1 MTQTLPPRRDEHA
14 GQFRYPPPRRPAPYN
29 PQYRP
34 QIPPPHPV
42 APAPAQKDHQTAI
55 MWSVV
60 GAVLAL
66 VALAIT
72 LVLATTPDRA
82 TETTPSTRLV
92 PAGGFITPAPTPTTA
107 PRDEAENALQHLVQ
121 DFIAAANRGPTSNWM
136 DYYCAADRAVI
147 IRNSDG
153 DVIVPTKGF
162 NARTKLT
169 GVEVHGTR
177 ASGYLDGEDAQFLK
191 ESDHWTFCLT
201 G

>member
-34 QIPPPHPV
+34 QIPPPL
-42 APAPAQKDHQTAI
+42 PAPAQKDHQPAI
-55 MWSVV
+55 MWSVA
-60 GAVLAL
+60 GAVIAL
-66 VALAIT
+66 IALAIT
-72 LVLATTPDRA
+72 VVLATTPDRE
-82 TETTPSTRLV
+82 TGTTPSTRLV
-92 PAGGFITPAPTPTTA
+92 PAGGFTTPAPTPTT
-107 PRDEAENALQHLVQ
+107 PPVSPDEAALQTLVQ

-136 DYYCAADRAVI
+136 SYYCAADQAVI

-169 GVEVHGTR
+169 GVEVHGMR

-191 ESDHWTFCLT
+191 ESGRWTFCLT